1 MDVKMTRRCFFVL
14 PLVVG
19 PLTAQKNQP
28 AAQEIQPSPAEHYFT
43 DVVLVNQFGQPMRFY
58 TDLLK
63 DRVVVVNAFFSACKD
78 SCPMMAGTYSK
89 LQDVLGT
96 HLGKDAYLIS
106 ISVDSESDTPEK
118 LKAYGERFH
127 ARPGWFFL
135 TGKKE
140 NVEFAL
146 NKVGLKPPRKEDHLT
161 VFMIGNLATGLW
173 KKALGLASAEEISK
187 IVQKVLRNED

>member
-1 MDVKMTRRCFFVL
+1 MDLRITRRCFFGL
-14 PLVVG
+14 PLAATS
-19 PLTAQKNQP
+19 LAATQ
-28 AAQEIQPSPAEHYFT
+28 AAQETQPPAQHYFT

-63 DRVVVVNAFFSACKD
+63 DKVVVINAFFSACKD

-89 LQDVLGT
+89 LQDVLGP

-140 NVEFAL
+140 NVDFAL
-146 NKVGLKPPRKEDHLT
+146 NKVGLKAPRKEDHLT
-161 VFMIGNLATGLW
+161 VFIVGNLSTGLW
-173 KKALGLASAEEISK
+173 KKAFGLASAEEVSK
-187 IVQKVLRNED
+187 VVQSVLRDRD

>member
-1 MDVKMTRRCFFVL
+1 MDLRVTRRCFFGL
-14 PLVVG
+14 PLVAAS
-19 PLTAQKNQP
+19 LAAAQA
-28 AAQEIQPSPAEHYFT
+28 AAQENQPPAQHYFT

-63 DRVVVVNAFFSACKD
+63 DRVVVINAFFSACKD

-89 LQDVLGT
+89 LQDVLGP

-146 NKVGLKPPRKEDHLT
+146 NKVGLKAPRKEDHLT
-161 VFMIGNLATGLW
+161 VFMVGNLSTGLW
-173 KKALGLASAEEISK
+173 KKAFGLASAEEISK
-187 IVQKVLRNED
+187 VVQSVLRNQD

>member
-1 MDVKMTRRCFFVL
+1 MNAMLGNSKLTRRSLLSL
-14 PLVVG
+14 PLLAA
-19 PLTAQKNQP
+19 PLAALQENQP
-28 AAQEIQPSPAEHYFT
+28 AAQRYFT

-58 TDLLK
+58 SDLLK
-63 DRVVVVNAFFSACKD
+63 DHVVVINAFFSACKD

-89 LQDVLGT
+89 LQDVLGL

-118 LKAYGERFH
+118 LKEYGERFH

-146 NKVGLKPPRKEDHLT
+146 TKVGLKPPRKEDHLS
-161 VFMIGNLATGLW
+161 VFMVGNLATGLW
-173 KKALGLASAEEISK
+173 KKAFGLASAGE
-187 IVQKVLRNED
+187 VAKVVESVLKDRG